1 MSRVRPE
8 IPPALSP
15 CPSSLS
21 GRADASTA
29 ACSAQTRGRDTAAGA
44 CARLKPDLLG
54 PTSYPPHPCEQK
66 SQLARTPGTSMLES
80 ASAIMRLLDKYI
92 GREVGSHAI
101 LGLAVFTFVFFVP
114 QLVRLMDLVVR
125 HSGGVFTVALIFL
138 CSLTPVLAFTIPMAV
153 LVGVLIGLG
162 RLSADSEIVALHASG
177 ISLRRLLVP
186 IGFVALG
193 CSLGTLVLTF
203 WLSPAA
209 IRTLQSLEARLLLT
223 QAPYAIQPRVF
234 NEQIPHYI
242 LYVQDVEAA
251 ATRWHGV
258 FLASS
263 GQAASSNVTIAQGA
277 QVVADPENNK
287 FELHLGSGST
297 HEYDPRA
304 PQHYNVTSFGQSE
317 IPVEISS
324 PVEGPKNVAVSD
336 SERSI
341 SELLAEKGP
350 HWRDARVEF
359 HRRIAFPAACLV
371 FALLGVPIGVRPR
384 RGGRAAGL
392 ILTLVLIG
400 GYYFLFVTGAHMAQQ
415 GSVAPWAGIWA
426 GNIAGLTLGLI
437 FLRRIETIRKPNAIV
452 VWLDAFFRRSR
463 PARRREADAAPIPAS
478 NGAAANG
485 RAVMSRAEAR
495 KIVPEGSAV
504 AFPMLIDVYLLQQF
518 FYYFLVLL
526 AGFILIFDAFTLFDL
541 LGDISKNNIPASMVL
556 NYFRYLIPLMTYQLA
571 PLATLV
577 ATLVTLAV
585 LAKNNEVIAFKA
597 NGMSLYRLV
606 LPLTL
611 AGCVIAAGMFL
622 LDDTYLPYANQR
634 QDALRNQIKGRP
646 AQTYFQ
652 PAHQWIFGENDKI
665 FNYELFDWERQ
676 LFGGLSIFELDA
688 NTFQMRRR
696 VFATRATWEAS
707 ENAWVLTG
715 GWVRDFE
722 GNRVTRYTPF
732 KVNSLPEL
740 TETPSYF
747 RRDVRQYTQMN
758 WRQLGQYIASLR
770 QAGFD
775 TSRLAVQWQKKF
787 AFPLI
792 AAIIV
797 FLGAPFAFLVGTRGA
812 VGGLAVAVCIGI
824 IYWATAALFEAMGA
838 VGQLPPLLAG
848 WAPDAIFGFLA
859 IYFFLK
865 MPT

>member
-1 MSRVRPE
+1 
-8 IPPALSP
+8 
-15 CPSSLS
+15 
-21 GRADASTA
+21 
-29 ACSAQTRGRDTAAGA
+29 
-44 CARLKPDLLG
+44 
-54 PTSYPPHPCEQK
+54 
-66 SQLARTPGTSMLES
+66 
-80 ASAIMRLLDKYI
+80 MRLLDKYI
-92 GREVGSHAI
+92 GREVASHSV

-125 HSGGVFTVALIFL
+125 HSGGIGTVALLFL
-138 CSLTPVLAFTIPMAV
+138 CSLAPVLAFTIPMAV

-162 RLSADSEIVALHASG
+162 RLSADSEIVAIHASG
-177 ISLRRLLVP
+177 ISMRRLLVP
-186 IGFVALG
+186 IGFVAASCAVL
-193 CSLGTLVLTF
+193 TLALTF
-203 WLSPAA
+203 WLIPLSW
-209 IRTLQSLEARLLLT
+209 RTLAKLEQKLLSS
-223 QAPYAIQPRVF
+223 QAPFAVQPRVF
-234 NEQIPHYI
+234 DERFPHFV

-251 ATRWHGV
+251 ATRWRGV

-263 GQAASSNVTIAQGA
+263 AQATATSNLTLAQDA
-277 QVVADPENNK
+277 QVVAGAERQI
-287 FELHLGSGST
+287 ELHLGPGST
-297 HEYDPRA
+297 HDYDPHE
-304 PQHYNVTSFGQSE
+304 PDHYSVTTFGQSD
-317 IPVEISS
+317 IPIDVSATAS
-324 PVEGPKNVAVSD
+324 TTKSVAFSD
-336 SERSI
+336 AEKSI
-341 SELLAEKGP
+341 SDLLSDNGP
-350 HWRDARVEF
+350 NWREARVEF
-359 HRRIAFPAACLV
+359 HRRIAFPAACLI
-371 FALLGVPIGVRPR
+371 FALLGVPVGVRPR

-392 ILTLVLIG
+392 VLTLVLIG

-415 GSVAPWAGIWA
+415 GSIAPWAGIWGA
-426 GNIAGLTLGLI
+426 NIVAAVTGFF
-437 FLRRIETIRKPNAIV
+437 FLRRIENIRKPNRIST
-452 VWLDAFFRRSR
+452 AFESIFSR
-463 PARRREADAAPIPAS
+463 QQKSQRLESDAAPIPAS
-478 NGAAANG
+478 NGPISA
-485 RAVMSRAEAR
+485 
-495 KIVPEGSAV
+495 GSTALV
-504 AFPMLIDVYLLQQF
+504 SPLLKVRQETGAGSSVGFPMLMDTYLLQQF
-518 FYYFLVLL
+518 FYYFVVLL
-526 AGFILIFDAFTLFDL
+526 AGFVLIFDAFTLFDL
-541 LGDISKNNIPASMVL
+541 LGDISKNHIPVSMVIS
-556 NYFRYLIPLMTYQLA
+556 YFRYLVPLMVYQLS
-571 PLATLV
+571 PLASLV

-597 NGMSLYRLV
+597 SGVSLYRIV

-611 AGCVIAAGMFL
+611 AGCIIAGAMFL
-622 LDDTYLPYANQR
+622 LDDTFLPYANQR
-634 QDALRNQIKGRP
+634 QDALHNQIKGRP

-676 LFGGLSIFELDA
+676 LFGGLSIFELDPK
-688 NTFQMRRR
+688 TFQMRRR
-696 VFATRATWEAS
+696 IFATRATWEPS
-707 ENAWVLTG
+707 ENAWILTG
-715 GWVRDFE
+715 GWIRDFD
-722 GNRVTRYTPF
+722 GNRVTRYTTF

>member
-1 MSRVRPE
+1 
-8 IPPALSP
+8 
-15 CPSSLS
+15 
-21 GRADASTA
+21 
-29 ACSAQTRGRDTAAGA
+29 
-44 CARLKPDLLG
+44 
-54 PTSYPPHPCEQK
+54 
-66 SQLARTPGTSMLES
+66 MLEF

-177 ISLRRLLVP
+177 ISLRRLLRP

-258 FLASS
+258 FLATS

-304 PQHYNVTSFGQSE
+304 PQHYNVTTFGQSD

-324 PVEGPKNVAVSD
+324 PVAGPKNVAVSD

-350 HWRDARVEF
+350 RWRDARVEF

-426 GNIAGLTLGLI
+426 GNIAGLILGLI
-437 FLRRIETIRKPNAIV
+437 FLRRIESIRKPNAAV
-452 VWLDAFFRRSR
+452 VWLDTFFRRSR
-463 PARRREADAAPIPAS
+463 PALRREADAAPIPAS
-478 NGAAANG
+478 NGTLGGG
-485 RAVMSRAEAR
+485 RSGVTAHADSR
-495 KIVPEGSAV
+495 KIVPEGTAV

-541 LGDISKNNIPASMVL
+541 LGDISKNNIPISMVL
-556 NYFRYLIPLMTYQLA
+556 SYFRYLVPLMMYQLA

-597 NGMSLYRLV
+597 SGMSLYRLV

-611 AGCVIAAGMFL
+611 AGCLIAGGMFL

-652 PAHQWIFGENDKI
+652 PARQWIFGENTKI
-665 FNYELFDWERQ
+665 YNYELFDPDQ
-676 LFGGLSIFELDA
+676 NLFGGLSVFELDPD
-688 NTFQMRRR
+688 TFQIRRR
-696 VFATRATWEAS
+696 VFAERATWVQS
-707 ENAWVLTG
+707 ENTWALTG
-715 GWVRDFE
+715 GWIRDFKE
-722 GNRVTRYTPF
+722 GKVSQYTPF
-732 KVNSLPEL
+732 KVQSLPEIS
-740 TETPSYF
+740 EPPSYF
-747 RRDVRQYTQMN
+747 RREVRQSYQMN
-758 WRQLGQYIASLR
+758 WRQLGEYIQGLR

-775 TSRLAVQWQKKF
+775 TARLSVQWQKKF

-797 FLGAPFAFLVGTRGA
+797 FLGAPFAFLTGTRGA
-812 VGGLAVAVCIGI
+812 VGGLAVAVGVAIV
-824 IYWATAALFEAMGA
+824 YWATAALFEAMGS
-838 VGQLPPLLAG
+838 VGQLPPLLAA
-848 WAPDAIFGFLA
+848 WSPDAIFGFLGV
-859 IYFFLK
+859 YFFLK

>member
-1 MSRVRPE
+1 
-8 IPPALSP
+8 
-15 CPSSLS
+15 
-21 GRADASTA
+21 
-29 ACSAQTRGRDTAAGA
+29 
-44 CARLKPDLLG
+44 
-54 PTSYPPHPCEQK
+54 
-66 SQLARTPGTSMLES
+66 MLEFPS
-80 ASAIMRLLDKYI
+80 ALMRLLDKYI

-186 IGFVALG
+186 IGIVALG
-193 CSLGTLVLTF
+193 CCLGTMVLTF

-209 IRTLQSLEARLLLT
+209 IRTLQRLEERLLLT

-234 NEQIPHYI
+234 NEQIPHFI

-263 GQAASSNVTIAQGA
+263 GQAGSTNVTIAEGA
-277 QVVADPENNK
+277 QVVADPANKK
-287 FELHLGSGST
+287 FELHLGSGGT
-297 HEYDPRA
+297 HEYDPRT
-304 PQHYNVTSFGQSE
+304 PQHYNVTTFGQSD
-317 IPVEISS
+317 IPVEIST
-324 PVEGPKNVAVSD
+324 PAAGPKNLAVLS

-341 SELLAEKGP
+341 SELLADKGP
-350 HWRDARVEF
+350 RWRDARVEF

-415 GSVAPWAGIWA
+415 GSISPWAGIWA
-426 GNIAGLTLGLI
+426 GNIAGLILGLI
-437 FLRRIETIRKPNAIV
+437 FLRRIETIRKPNRV
-452 VWLDAFFRRSR
+452 VAWLDTFFRRSR
-463 PARRREADAAPIPAS
+463 PERRREADAAPIPAS
-478 NGAAANG
+478 NGGLGGG
-485 RAVMSRAEAR
+485 RGVTSHADSR
-495 KIVPEGSAV
+495 KIVPEGTAV

-541 LGDISKNNIPASMVL
+541 LGDISKNNISVSMVL
-556 NYFRYLIPLMTYQLA
+556 SYFRYLVPLMMYQLA

-597 NGMSLYRLV
+597 SGMSLYRLV

-611 AGCVIAAGMFL
+611 AGCLIAGGMFL

-652 PAHQWIFGENDKI
+652 PAHQWIFGENTKI
-665 FNYELFDWERQ
+665 YNYELFDPDQ
-676 LFGGLSIFELDA
+676 NLFGGLSVFELDPD
-688 NTFQMRRR
+688 TFQIRRR
-696 VFATRATWEAS
+696 VFATRATWVQS
-707 ENAWVLTG
+707 ENTWALTG
-715 GWVRDFE
+715 GWIRDFQ
-722 GNRVTRYTPF
+722 GGKVSQYTPF
-732 KVNSLPEL
+732 KVQSLPEIS
-740 TETPSYF
+740 EPPSYF
-747 RRDVRQYTQMN
+747 RREVRQSYQMN
-758 WRQLGQYIASLR
+758 WRQLGEYIQGLR
-770 QAGFD
+770 HAGFD
-775 TSRLAVQWQKKF
+775 TARLSVQWQKKF

-797 FLGAPFAFLVGTRGA
+797 FLGAPFAFLTGTRGA
-812 VGGLAVAVCIGI
+812 VGGLAVAVGVAIV
-824 IYWATAALFEAMGA
+824 YWATAALFEAMGS
-838 VGQLPPLLAG
+838 VGQLPPLLAA
-848 WAPDAIFGFLA
+848 WSPDAIFGFLGV
-859 IYFFLK
+859 YFFLK

>member
-1 MSRVRPE
+1 
-8 IPPALSP
+8 
-15 CPSSLS
+15 
-21 GRADASTA
+21 
-29 ACSAQTRGRDTAAGA
+29 
-44 CARLKPDLLG
+44 
-54 PTSYPPHPCEQK
+54 
-66 SQLARTPGTSMLES
+66 MLES
-80 ASAIMRLLDKYI
+80 PSAIMRLLDKYI

-101 LGLAVFTFVFFVP
+101 LGLAVFTFVFFLP

-186 IGFVALG
+186 IGFVALS
-193 CSLGTLVLTF
+193 CSLATLVLTF

-209 IRTLQSLEARLLLT
+209 IRTLQRLEERLLLT

-234 NEQIPHYI
+234 NEQVPHFI

-251 ATRWHGV
+251 ATRWRGV
-258 FLASS
+258 FLATS
-263 GQAASSNVTIAQGA
+263 GQASTTNVTIAQDA
-277 QVVADPENNK
+277 QVVANAGNNK

-304 PQHYNVTSFGQSE
+304 PQHYNVTTFGQSE

-324 PVEGPKNVAVSD
+324 PVEGPKNAAVLD

-359 HRRIAFPAACLV
+359 HRRIPFPAACLV

-384 RGGRAAGL
+384 GGGRAAGL

-415 GSVAPWAGIWA
+415 GSIAPWAGIWA
-426 GNIAGLTLGLI
+426 GNIAGLILGMI
-437 FLRRIETIRKPNAIV
+437 FLRRIETIRKPNALV
-452 VWLDAFFRRSR
+452 AWLDLFFRRSR
-463 PARRREADAAPIPAS
+463 PALRREADAAPIPAS
-478 NGAAANG
+478 NGAAASG
-485 RAVMSRAEAR
+485 RAVTSRAEAH
-495 KIVPEGSAV
+495 KVVPEGSAV

-518 FYYFLVLL
+518 SYYFLVLL

-597 NGMSLYRLV
+597 SGMSLYRLV

-611 AGCVIAAGMFL
+611 AGCVIASGMFL
-622 LDDTYLPYANQR
+622 LDDTFLPYANQR

-652 PAHQWIFGENDKI
+652 PAHQWIFGENDKV
-665 FNYELFDWERQ
+665 FNYELFDWDRQ
-676 LFGGLSIFELDA
+676 LFGGLSIFELDPK
-688 NTFQMRRR
+688 TFQMRRR

-707 ENAWVLTG
+707 ESTWVLTG
-715 GWVRDFE
+715 GWIRDFD
-722 GNRVTRYTPF
+722 GSKVTRYLPF
-732 KVNSLPEL
+732 KADSLPEF
-740 TETPSYF
+740 TEAPNYF
-747 RRDVRQYTQMN
+747 RREVRQSAQMN
-758 WRQLGQYIASLR
+758 WRQLGQYIVSLR

-775 TSRLAVQWQKKF
+775 TSRLSVEWQKKF

-812 VGGLAVAVCIGI
+812 VGGLAVAVGIGI
-824 IYWATAALFEAMGA
+824 VYWATAALFEAMGS

>member
-1 MSRVRPE
+1 
-8 IPPALSP
+8 
-15 CPSSLS
+15 
-21 GRADASTA
+21 
-29 ACSAQTRGRDTAAGA
+29 
-44 CARLKPDLLG
+44 
-54 PTSYPPHPCEQK
+54 
-66 SQLARTPGTSMLES
+66 MLEF

-177 ISLRRLLVP
+177 ISLRRLLRP

-193 CSLGTLVLTF
+193 CSLGTLILTF

-258 FLASS
+258 FLATS

-304 PQHYNVTSFGQSE
+304 PQHYNVTSFGQSD

-324 PVEGPKNVAVSD
+324 PVAGPKNVAVSD

-350 HWRDARVEF
+350 RWRDARVEF

-426 GNIAGLTLGLI
+426 GNIAGLILGLI
-437 FLRRIETIRKPNAIV
+437 FLRRIESIRKPNAAV
-452 VWLDAFFRRSR
+452 VWLDTFFRRSR
-463 PARRREADAAPIPAS
+463 PALRRDADAAPIPAS
-478 NGAAANG
+478 NGTLGGG
-485 RAVMSRAEAR
+485 RSGVTTHADSR
-495 KIVPEGSAV
+495 KIVPEGTAV

-541 LGDISKNNIPASMVL
+541 LGDISKNNIPISMVL
-556 NYFRYLIPLMTYQLA
+556 SYFRYLVPLMMYQLA

-597 NGMSLYRLV
+597 SGMSLYRLV

-611 AGCVIAAGMFL
+611 AGCLIAGGMFL

-652 PAHQWIFGENDKI
+652 PARQWIFGENTKI
-665 FNYELFDWERQ
+665 YNYELFDPDQ
-676 LFGGLSIFELDA
+676 NLFGGLSVFELDPD
-688 NTFQMRRR
+688 TFQIRRR
-696 VFATRATWEAS
+696 VFAERATWVQS
-707 ENAWVLTG
+707 ENTWALTG
-715 GWVRDFE
+715 GWIRDFKE
-722 GNRVTRYTPF
+722 GKVSQYTPF
-732 KVNSLPEL
+732 KVQSLPEIS
-740 TETPSYF
+740 EPPSYF
-747 RRDVRQYTQMN
+747 RREVRQSYQMN
-758 WRQLGQYIASLR
+758 WRQLGEYIQGLR

-775 TSRLAVQWQKKF
+775 TARLSVQWQKKF

-797 FLGAPFAFLVGTRGA
+797 FLGAPFAFLTGTRGA
-812 VGGLAVAVCIGI
+812 VGGLAVAVGVAIV
-824 IYWATAALFEAMGA
+824 YWATAALFEAMGS
-838 VGQLPPLLAG
+838 VGQLPPLLAA
-848 WAPDAIFGFLA
+848 WSPDAIFGFLGV
-859 IYFFLK
+859 YFFLK

>member
-1 MSRVRPE
+1 
-8 IPPALSP
+8 
-15 CPSSLS
+15 
-21 GRADASTA
+21 
-29 ACSAQTRGRDTAAGA
+29 
-44 CARLKPDLLG
+44 
-54 PTSYPPHPCEQK
+54 
-66 SQLARTPGTSMLES
+66 MLEF

-177 ISLRRLLVP
+177 ISLRRLLRP

-193 CSLGTLVLTF
+193 CSLSTLVLTF

-234 NEQIPHYI
+234 NEQIPHFI

-263 GQAASSNVTIAQGA
+263 GQAASTNVTIAEGA
-277 QVVADPENNK
+277 QVVADPANNK

-304 PQHYNVTSFGQSE
+304 PQHYNVTTFGQSE

-324 PVEGPKNVAVSD
+324 PVTGPKKVAVSD
-336 SERSI
+336 QERSI

-415 GSVAPWAGIWA
+415 GSIAPWAGIWA
-426 GNIAGLTLGLI
+426 GNIAGLILGLI
-437 FLRRIETIRKPNAIV
+437 FLRRIETIRKPNPVV
-452 VWLDAFFRRSR
+452 VWLDTLFRRSR
-463 PARRREADAAPIPAS
+463 PARRREADAAPIPVS
-478 NGAAANG
+478 NGGLGGG
-485 RAVMSRAEAR
+485 RSVTSHTDSH
-495 KIVPEGSAV
+495 KIVPEGTAV

-541 LGDISKNNIPASMVL
+541 LGDISKNNIPVSMVL
-556 NYFRYLIPLMTYQLA
+556 SYFRYLVPLMMYQLA

-597 NGMSLYRLV
+597 SGMSLYRLV

-611 AGCVIAAGMFL
+611 AGCVIAGGMFL

-652 PAHQWIFGENDKI
+652 PARQWIFWREHQD
-665 FNYELFDWERQ
+665 LQ
-676 LFGGLSIFELDA
+676 L
-688 NTFQMRRR
+688 
-696 VFATRATWEAS
+696 RA
-707 ENAWVLTG
+707 
-715 GWVRDFE
+715 VRS
-722 GNRVTRYTPF
+722 G
-732 KVNSLPEL
+732 PE
-740 TETPSYF
+740 
-747 RRDVRQYTQMN
+747 
-758 WRQLGQYIASLR
+758 SLR
-770 QAGFD
+770 RIE
-775 TSRLAVQWQKKF
+775 RLRTRPGHV
-787 AFPLI
+787 PDSPPRI
-792 AAIIV
+792 RHPRY
-797 FLGAPFAFLVGTRGA
+797 LGA
-812 VGGLAVAVCIGI
+812 I
-824 IYWATAALFEAMGA
+824 
-838 VGQLPPLLAG
+838 
-848 WAPDAIFGFLA
+848 
-859 IYFFLK
+859 
-865 MPT
+865 